1 MDSFNSNDWT
11 NTPHGSAAPAG
22 DAFGGG
28 YGGAPTKRPEG
39 SGLPLEQ
46 IQLKRHDQP
55 MDVLGG
61 ALSSAMEAFKA
72 HPLEILL
79 FTVLLPIG
87 SSFILSM
94 LSAAIDVVFGVA
106 IAGADSDVQTGVRIM
121 LMGKSLVVV
130 FLQVLLS
137 LIFQFFTISASL
149 RALRGQELSIKT
161 VLTQE
166 KSGAMVAIVLT
177 SILVFLA
184 GIAGYILF
192 VIPGIIILLG
202 MLFTSHVIVDKNI
215 KYIDAMKASWE
226 LMDGHKLMFCLY
238 SLLVSLGGV
247 VIAFVTCGLGALFL
261 IPFMTLWVCAV
272 YNSVAAPG
280 NAYLQDGE
288 GVSSVFE

>member
-1 MDSFNSNDWT
+1 
-11 NTPHGSAAPAG
+11 
-22 DAFGGG
+22 
-28 YGGAPTKRPEG
+28 
-39 SGLPLEQ
+39 
-46 IQLKRHDQP
+46 

-226 LMDGHKLMFCLY
+226 LMDGHKLMF
-238 SLLVSLGGV
+238 
-247 VIAFVTCGLGALFL
+247 
-261 IPFMTLWVCAV
+261 
-272 YNSVAAPG
+272 
-280 NAYLQDGE
+280 
-288 GVSSVFE
+288 